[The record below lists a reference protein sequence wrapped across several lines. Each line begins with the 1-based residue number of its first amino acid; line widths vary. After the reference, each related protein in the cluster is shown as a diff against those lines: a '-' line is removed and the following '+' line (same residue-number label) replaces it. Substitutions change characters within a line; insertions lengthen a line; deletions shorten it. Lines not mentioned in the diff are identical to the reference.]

1 MHALSVR
8 YRGPPTEVSVL
19 GSLGGGWASDWPV
32 CSLEVKAS
40 DKLLLIRCLN
50 KQGTVCFLK
59 EKSYTEV
66 GRGGSFGKLSS
77 HSWQDE
83 CGESQI
89 DARE

>member
-19 GSLGGGWASDWPV
+19 RSLGGGWASDWPV